1 MTAQAGAP
9 WNTLPEWECLDWRSI
24 TACVCRLQIRIV
36 KAVKEGRW
44 NKVRALQYLLTRS
57 ASAKLLAVRRV
68 TENDGKNTP
77 GVDKEIWD
85 SPRKK
90 RAGVQSLIIRGYQPA
105 PLRRIYIP
113 KANGKLRPLGIPTMR
128 DRAMQALFLMA
139 LDPIAETTADGGS
152 YGFRQARSCADAIE
166 RCFTC
171 LCHKNPAWILEGDI
185 KGCFDNISHKW
196 ILDHVPMDKTV
207 LSKWLKSGYLEKQV
221 YYDTISGTP
230 QGGIISPVLAN
241 LTLDGLETRLR
252 EAFPLRGKG
261 SGQGKAA
268 GVHLIR
274 YADDFIIT
282 GRSKELLETKVK
294 PLVESFLVE
303 RGLELSPEKTG
314 ITYVTEGFDFLGQN
328 IRRYPNGKLFIK
340 PSRKS
345 IKSFLTKV
353 KGIVRK
359 CSGVPAHVLI
369 ARLNPVIRGWANYHR
384 HVVSKRIF
392 ARIDAEIFWM
402 LWRWAKAR
410 HPNKG
415 LRWIK
420 SKYFERVGTRDWWF
434 SGKSTDAGSKTPY
447 YRLFHAS
454 SVRIARHV
462 LVKSD
467 LNPYDP
473 AWAKYLARR
482 SSRQSALTVSKRWT
496 SVKA

>member
-9 WNTLPEWECLDWRSI
+9 WDTIPEWKYLDWQSI
-24 TACVCRLQIRIV
+24 TASVRRLQIRIV

-44 NKVRALQYLLTRS
+44 NKVKALQYLLTHS
-57 ASAKLLAVRRV
+57 VSAKLLAVRRV

-90 RAGVQSLIIRGYQPA
+90 RAGAQSLVIRGYQPA

-139 LDPIAETTADGGS
+139 LDPIAETTADGAS

-171 LCHKNPAWILEGDI
+171 VCHKNPVWILEGDI

-196 ILDHVPMDKTV
+196 LLDHVPMDKKV
-207 LSKWLKSGYLEKQV
+207 LRKWLKSGYLEKQV

-241 LTLDGLETRLR
+241 LALDGLETRLR

-268 GVHLIR
+268 RVHLIR

-282 GRSKELLETKVK
+282 GCSKELLETKVK

-303 RGLELSPEKTG
+303 RGMELSPEKTR
-314 ITYVTEGFDFLGQN
+314 ITYITEGFDFLGQN
-328 IRRYPNGKLFIK
+328 IRRYPNGKLLIK

-345 IKSFLTKV
+345 IKSFLAKV
-353 KGIVRK
+353 KDIVRK
-359 CSGVPAHVLI
+359 CFGEPAHVLI
-369 ARLNPVIRGWANYHR
+369 ARLNQVIRGWANYHR

-392 ARIDAEIFWM
+392 ARIDAEIFRMIWK
-402 LWRWAKAR
+402 WAKAR

-420 SKYFERVGTRDWWF
+420 GKYFEHVGTRDWWF
-434 SGKSTDAGSKTPY
+434 SGKSAEAGNRTSY

-454 SVRIARHV
+454 SVRIVRHV
-462 LVKSD
+462 LVSSD

-473 AWAKYLARR
+473 EWAAYLARR
-482 SSRQSALTVSKRWT
+482 SSRQSALTVSKRWA